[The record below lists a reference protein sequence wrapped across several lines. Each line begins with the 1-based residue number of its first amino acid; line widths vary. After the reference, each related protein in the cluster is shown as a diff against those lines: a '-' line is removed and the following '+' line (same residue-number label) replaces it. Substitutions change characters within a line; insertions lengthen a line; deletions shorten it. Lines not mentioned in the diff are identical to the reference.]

1 MIKHLYIKDFVLI
14 EELNLDLNTGFSV
27 FTGETGAGKSILVD
41 AISVLCSERA
51 SSSLIAKG
59 KEKALIEGTFDL
71 SKNEKALAVLRDAGF
86 EGDEDVTFTREI
98 RADGKSNSRID
109 HRIVTL
115 SLLKECLDCEIDIHS
130 QRDSQYLLNSST
142 HIDLLDQY
150 LQDEKLLTE
159 VKAAYQNYSHV
170 QTEREEALKT
180 QYNEDDL
187 EFIQYQ
193 IHEIEDAKLQP
204 GEDQEL
210 EEKEKKYQAV
220 KSSFEK
226 LNGILGIY
234 DETLS
239 GSFFELNKNLQPLAR
254 NKDLETI
261 CQNVNDSYFALSD
274 AMEQL
279 KAYVDG
285 FEMSEDDINAMEE
298 RLYEIQKLKHKY
310 GGSIDAILNRRNEL
324 EQQAERITHRREY
337 LESMNQKVEQALT
350 EYSRKAASLSA
361 VRKKGSPS
369 LDRQIAKNLKE
380 LVLPNA
386 VFVTQISADQP
397 SAKGSDKVE
406 FLISMNPGEEVR
418 PLAKVASG
426 GELSRLML
434 GLKEIFTKLR
444 GIETVIFDEIDSGVS
459 GAVASAIGFKMKSLA
474 GSCQV
479 FSVTHLAPVAA
490 CADQHY
496 LVLKNV
502 AGGRTHTDV
511 RLLNENETV
520 DQLALIAAG
529 TLTEASR
536 NAALELYRRSQGRQ

>member
-150 LQDEKLLTE
+150 LQDEKLLAE
-159 VKAAYQNYSHV
+159 VKSAYQSYSSV
-170 QTEREEALKT
+170 LAEREEALKT

-187 EFIQYQ
+187 ELIQYQ
-193 IHEIEDAKLQP
+193 MHEIEDAKLQP

-261 CQNVNDSYFALSD
+261 CQNVNDSYYALSD
-274 AMEQL
+274 AMTLNRIDLESGMVRVL
-279 KAYVDG
+279 GKG
-285 FEMSEDDINAMEE
+285 NKE
-298 RLYEIQKLKHKY
+298 RIVPIAR
-310 GGSIDAILNRRNEL
+310 GSISIL
-324 EQQAERITHRREY
+324 
-337 LESMNQKVEQALT
+337 
-350 EYSRKAASLSA
+350 
-361 VRKKGSPS
+361 KKYR
-369 LDRQIAKNLKE
+369 D
-380 LVLPNA
+380 
-386 VFVTQISADQP
+386 T
-397 SAKGSDKVE
+397 
-406 FLISMNPGEEVR
+406 VR
-418 PLAKVASG
+418 PLWLRKPTGLFFINRLGHPVT
-426 GELSRLML
+426 SRSVELML
-434 GLKEIFTKLR
+434 KSKCNEIGLKKHITPHKLR
-444 GIETVIFDEIDSGVS
+444 HSY
-459 GAVASAIGFKMKSLA
+459 A
-474 GSCQV
+474 
-479 FSVTHLAPVAA
+479 THLLQNG
-490 CADQHY
+490 ADLRSIQEMLGHSDIQTTEIYTHVQNQHMFDSY
-496 LVLKNV
+496 AKYFPAEKENDLGSDTDDVDNDKKNNS
-502 AGGRTHTDV
+502 
-511 RLLNENETV
+511 NE
-520 DQLALIAAG
+520 
-529 TLTEASR
+529 
-536 NAALELYRRSQGRQ
+536 